1 MATAGSRAR
10 AFWHHPAGPKTIHF
24 WAPTGKWLISLA
36 NLADMQRPADK
47 ISYPQQVAVTAT
59 GVIWSRFSTQI
70 NPVNYNLLSVNAFM
84 AVTGAIQLFRKV
96 SHDLAS
102 DSPNSMPELQGSGR

>member
-1 MATAGSRAR
+1 MHAVHADSLSSI
-10 AFWHHPAGPKTIHF
+10 FCLCHPVSSA
-24 WAPTGKWLISLA
+24 
-36 NLADMQRPADK
+36 Q
-47 ISYPQQVAVTAT
+47 
-59 GVIWSRFSTQI
+59 
-70 NPVNYNLLSVNAFM
+70 VNYNLLSVNAFM